1 MTLMTRRR
9 AVLAGALATPLLAPP
24 MLARYGWAQGA
35 YPNKQIRMVVPFAAA
50 GTTDLLGRIVAQ
62 YLTEAWGQQVI
73 VDNKTGAGGNVGAE
87 LVAKAAPDGY
97 TLLLGTVGTAVTNQ
111 YLYKAMPY
119 DSITSFAPVALVGEV
134 ANVLAVH
141 PSFPAKSLKEFVEY
155 CKAQGPN
162 KVSYGSP
169 AVGGTGHLAMEYLS
183 ELAGIKLEHVVY
195 RGSSLVM
202 KDLLA
207 GHILT
212 TMDNLPPYLQHI
224 QSGALRALA
233 VSSAKRWF
241 SAPEVPTVAEQ
252 GYPGF
257 DAAPWWYVAAPAGTP
272 ADVVKKLSDE
282 ITKGIRSE
290 AVIKKI
296 RDAGAAE
303 LPGDA
308 AALVKQMETENA
320 KWKKVIAAAKL
331 EPQ

>member
-1 MTLMTRRR
+1 MTLTIRRR
-9 AVLAGALATPLLAPP
+9 SLVAGALAAPLAAP
-24 MLARYGWAQGA
+24 MLARHGWAQSA
-35 YPNKQIRMVVPFAAA
+35 YPDKQIKMVVPFAPG

-62 YLTEAWGQQVI
+62 YLTEQWGQQVI
-73 VDNKTGAGGNVGAE
+73 VENKTGAGGNVGAE
-87 LVAKAAPDGY
+87 LVAKSPPDGY
-97 TLLLGTVGTAVTNQ
+97 TLLLGTIGTAVTNNF
-111 YLYKAMPY
+111 LYKSMPF
-119 DSITSFAPVALVGEV
+119 DSVKSFTPLALVGEV

-141 PSFPAKSLKEFVEY
+141 PSFPAKTLQEFVAY
-155 CKAQGPN
+155 CKKQGPN

-169 AVGGTGHLAMEYLS
+169 AVGGSGHLAMEYFG

-207 GHILT
+207 GHIQV

-224 QSGALRALA
+224 QSGALRALG
-233 VSSAKRWF
+233 VSTAKRWF
-241 SAPEVPTVAEQ
+241 SLPDCPTIAEQ

-257 DAAPWWYVAAPAGTP
+257 DAAPWWYVSGPAGLP
-272 ADVVKKLSDE
+272 PEIAAKLSAE
-282 ITKGIRSE
+282 ITKGIKSE
-290 AVIKKI
+290 GVIKKI

-308 AALVKQMETENA
+308 AALVKHMQSEYA
-320 KWKKVIAAAKL
+320 KWQKVVTAAKL

>member
-1 MTLMTRRR
+1 MTKTLGRRS
-9 AVLAGALATPLLAPP
+9 AVGIALAAPLLA
-24 MLARYGWAQGA
+24 RHGWAQSAA
-35 YPNKQIRMVVPFAAA
+35 YPGGKTVKIVVPFAPG

-62 YLTEAWGQQVI
+62 ILTDQLGGTFV

-87 LVAKAAPDGY
+87 LVAKSPADGT
-97 TLLLGTVGTAVTNQ
+97 TLLLGTTGTAVTNQ
-111 YLYKAMPY
+111 YLYKSMPY
-119 DSITSFAPVALVGEV
+119 DGTRSFAPIALVGEV
-134 ANVLAVH
+134 ANVVAVH
-141 PSFPAKSLKEFVEY
+141 PTFPAKTLKEFVDY

-162 KVSYGSP
+162 KVSFGSP
-169 AVGGTGHLAMEYLS
+169 AVGGTGHLAMEYFS
-183 ELAGIKLEHVVY
+183 SLAGMRLEHVVY
-195 RGSSLVM
+195 RGSSLVL

-224 QSGALRALA
+224 QSGALRALG
-233 VSSAKRWF
+233 VSTSKRWF
-241 SAPEVPTVAEQ
+241 SLPEAPTIAEQ

-257 DAAPWWYVAAPAGTP
+257 DASPWWYVAAPAGTP
-272 ADVVKKLSDE
+272 AELVKRLSDE
-282 ITKGIRSE
+282 IVKGVRNE
-290 AVIKKI
+290 ATIKKI

-308 AALVKQMETENA
+308 AALSRHMVSENE

>member
-1 MTLMTRRR
+1 MSLIVRRR
-9 AVLAGALATPLLAPP
+9 AVIGGALAAPLV
-24 MLARYGWAQGA
+24 ARNGFAQGG
-35 YPNKQIRMVVPFAAA
+35 YPNKQIRMVVPFAPGGA
-50 GTTDLLGRIVAQ
+50 TDLLGRIVAQ
-62 YLTEAWGQQVI
+62 YLTEQWGQQVI
-73 VDNKTGAGGNVGAE
+73 VENKAGAGGNVGAE

-97 TLLLGTVGTAVTNQ
+97 TLLLGTIGTAVTNNF
-111 YLYKAMPY
+111 LYKNMPY
-119 DSITSFAPVALVGEV
+119 DSVKSFAPVALVGEV
-134 ANVLAVH
+134 ANVLAVN
-141 PSFPAKSLKEFVEY
+141 PSFPPKTVAAFVAY
-155 CKAQGPN
+155 CKQQGPN

-169 AVGGTGHLAMEYLS
+169 AIGGSGHLAMEYFS

-202 KDLLA
+202 QDLMA
-207 GHILT
+207 GHILA

-224 QSGALRALA
+224 QSGALRALG
-233 VSSAKRWF
+233 VSTAKRWF
-241 SAPEVPTVAEQ
+241 ALPDVPTIAEQ

-272 ADVVKKLSDE
+272 ADIVKKLSDE

-303 LPGDA
+303 LVGDS
-308 AALVKQMETENA
+308 AALSKHMETEYV
-320 KWKKVIAAAKL
+320 KWQKVVTAAKL

>member
-1 MTLMTRRR
+1 MSKMLRRR
-9 AVLAGALATPLLAPP
+9 VMLAGGLLAAP
-24 MLARYGWAQGA
+24 MIGRAQGA

-62 YLTEAWGQQVI
+62 HLTEVWGQQVI

-87 LVAKAAPDGY
+87 IVAKAAPDGY

-111 YLYKAMPY
+111 YLYKVMPY
-119 DSITSFAPVALVGEV
+119 DSVKSFAPVALVGEV

-141 PSFPAKSLKEFVEY
+141 PSFPAKTLKEFVDY
-155 CKAQGPN
+155 CKAQGPG
-162 KVSYGSP
+162 KVSFGSP

-183 ELAGIKLEHVVY
+183 SLTGIKLEHVVY

-224 QSGALRALA
+224 QSGALRALG

-241 SAPEVPTVAEQ
+241 AAPDVPTIAEQ
-252 GYPGF
+252 GHAGF

-272 ADVVKKLSDE
+272 PETVKKLSDE
-282 ITKGIRSE
+282 VVRGCKLE
-290 AVIKKI
+290 ANIKKM
-296 RDAGAAE
+296 RDVGASE

-308 AALVKQMETENA
+308 EALTKHMVAENV
-320 KWKKVIAAAKL
+320 KWKMVIDAAGL
-331 EPQ
+331 EKQ

>member
-1 MTLMTRRR
+1 MSLMTRRR
-9 AVLAGALATPLLAPP
+9 ALLAGVAAP
-24 MLARYGWAQGA
+24 MLARQGWAQGS

-62 YLTEAWGQQVI
+62 YLSEAWGQQVI

-87 LVAKAAPDGY
+87 LVAKAPPDGY

-111 YLYKAMPY
+111 YLYKNMPY
-119 DSITSFAPVALVGEV
+119 DSAKSFAPVALVGEV

-141 PSFPAKSLKEFVEY
+141 PSFPAKTLKEFIDY

-183 ELAGIKLEHVVY
+183 ELAGFRLEHVTY

-224 QSGALRALA
+224 QSGALRALG
-233 VSSAKRWF
+233 VSSSKRWF
-241 SAPEVPTVAEQ
+241 SAPDVPTIAEQ
-252 GYPGF
+252 GYKGF
-257 DAAPWWYVAAPAGTP
+257 ESVGWIGLCAPAKTPAAILDKLNAEVKKMLAAPDVKVKMADLAFTPVGDSRAEFAAWIKA
-272 ADVVKKLSDE
+272 E
-282 ITKGIRSE
+282 I
-290 AVIKKI
+290 
-296 RDAGAAE
+296 
-303 LPGDA
+303 
-308 AALVKQMETENA
+308 A
-320 KWKKVIAAAKL
+320 KWSKIAKDSGARAD
-331 EPQ
+331 